1 MVGSDEIHLR
11 SMATRKDVLCGLAG
25 DDDEDDLC
33 EDALEIFSHSSDA
46 TVLIGDGQEGGVE
59 EGAED
64 EQSALVLL
72 PRQCDYISRNY

>member
-1 MVGSDEIHLR
+1 MVGSDEIQLR
-11 SMATRKDVLCGLAG
+11 SMATRKGVLCGLAG

-33 EDALEIFSHSSDA
+33 EDVVEIFSHSSDA
-46 TVLIGDGQEGGVE
+46 TVLIGDGQKGGVE

-72 PRQCDYISRNY
+72 PRLCDYISRNS